1 MTTFSSLASVYAQLA
16 NFANLSNFWSLFDTA
31 FGSSYDFATA
41 ASLRSQWQAQDF
53 SLLPTVEVISSD
65 VLAGARGSYD
75 GTTNRIYLADSF
87 VTNGTPEAIATV
99 LLKQIGKF
107 VEAKVN
113 NQSSFEDQGV
123 IFAQQVQTLQNQN
136 LSASI
141 TTPQQNTSL
150 QSCSCSAC
158 RLNSSSSLTSFSIP
172 QEGTSVASGD
182 YRIDALLA
190 GYKWGITNITFS
202 FYSGGSFYGGETGL
216 SVVSEG
222 IKNNVRNILSNVIAP
237 FINVNFVEVADSSS
251 SYGQMRY
258 LLSTN
263 PGYAYAY
270 YPFSTDTNQGNGNDV
285 AGDVFLNPSYD
296 YFDNSAY
303 SNGFQGGPGTHG
315 YQTLIHETLHALGI
329 KHPGN
334 YNGSGVGD
342 PPYLPYGEDNWDNT
356 LMTYNFYSGAEPS
369 TPMAYD
375 VLALQYLYGA
385 KSFNASN
392 TTYNFTN
399 TGLYSDGLRTVGS
412 STLENKL
419 TIWDSDGIDTLDF
432 SNLGANASGYRFDL
446 NAGGW
451 LSTQTAFN
459 GTGYNV
465 NAGPPVSYTS
475 GTSYY
480 ATTSGTRLAY
490 GVTIENL
497 INSSSNDYIIANS
510 AANVFSGYGLFNS
523 TGADI
528 IEGANNL
535 DLLDLSAFTVVN
547 VTQTQSGNNLVL
559 GIGSGRSITVKDYY
573 SVSEG
578 SRIQLGFS
586 GLTEDYQQYY
596 FTYSYG
602 NGDTYSGYVYAL
614 TGTYTAGQVLGGYTN
629 ETGYDGSYY
638 INYVDSVGYDS
649 SYAGQVYVDNYYD
662 GDTSFAS
669 YSADGYG
676 SSGLGSESGT
686 VYGSFTSDSFSNYDE
701 ADIPYYDQYYF
712 TYSYG
717 NGDSYSGYVY
727 ALAGTYTAGQVL
739 EGYTNETD
747 YNG

>member
-1 MTTFSSLASVYAQLA
+1 M
-16 NFANLSNFWSLFDTA
+16 
-31 FGSSYDFATA
+31 
-41 ASLRSQWQAQDF
+41 RSQWQAQDF

-87 VTNGTPEAIATV
+87 VANGTPEAIATV
-99 LLKQIGKF
+99 LLKQIGDF

-113 NQSSFEDQGV
+113 GQSSFEDQGV

-182 YRIDALLA
+182 YRIDALLG

-237 FINVNFVEVADSSS
+237 LINVNFVEVADSSS

-258 LLSTN
+258 LLSTEA
-263 PGYAYAY
+263 GYAYAY

-285 AGDVFLNPSYD
+285 AGDVFLDPSYD
-296 YFDNSAY
+296 NS
-303 SNGFQGGPGTHG
+303 SSTNGFQGGPGTHG

-399 TGLYSDGLRTVGS
+399 TGLYSDGVRTVGS

-465 NAGPPVSYTS
+465 NAGPPVRYRS

-480 ATTSGTRLAY
+480 ATTSGTRLGY

-510 AANVFSGYGLFNS
+510 AANVFSGYGLSNL

-528 IEGANNL
+528 IEGANSL
-535 DLLDLSAFTVVN
+535 DLLDLSAFNVAN
-547 VTQTQSGNNLVL
+547 VTQTQSGNNLLL
-559 GIGSGRSITVKDYY
+559 GIGSGRSIMVKDYY
-573 SVSEG
+573 AVSEG
-578 SRIQLGFS
+578 DRIQLGFS
-586 GLTEDYQQYY
+586 
-596 FTYSYG
+596 
-602 NGDTYSGYVYAL
+602 N
-614 TGTYTAGQVLGGYTN
+614 
-629 ETGYDGSYY
+629 
-638 INYVDSVGYDS
+638 
-649 SYAGQVYVDNYYD
+649 
-662 GDTSFAS
+662 
-669 YSADGYG
+669 
-676 SSGLGSESGT
+676 
-686 VYGSFTSDSFSNYDE
+686 
-701 ADIPYYDQYYF
+701 
-712 TYSYG
+712 
-717 NGDSYSGYVY
+717 
-727 ALAGTYTAGQVL
+727 
-739 EGYTNETD
+739 
-747 YNG
+747 